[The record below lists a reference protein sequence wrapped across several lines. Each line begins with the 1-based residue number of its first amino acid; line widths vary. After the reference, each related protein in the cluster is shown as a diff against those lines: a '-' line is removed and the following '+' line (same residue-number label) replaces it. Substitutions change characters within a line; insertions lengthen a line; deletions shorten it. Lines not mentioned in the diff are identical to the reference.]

1 MPNNNLKNIVVLNNL
16 PSNLID
22 EAIIILK
29 SKKVARKL
37 ELIDN
42 KTVPI
47 YKKNKE
53 SNDYVIKE
61 AEDIINNYFAKIEK
75 NQCAKTRS
83 TNIESKYKRIR
94 RYSIL
99 ISFLLIIC
107 IVKIFLS

>member
-53 SNDYVIKE
+53 
-61 AEDIINNYFAKIEK
+61 
-75 NQCAKTRS
+75 
-83 TNIESKYKRIR
+83 
-94 RYSIL
+94 
-99 ISFLLIIC
+99 
-107 IVKIFLS
+107 